1 MREMGA
7 SRLML
12 HAQSLTFRIGSKF
25 HIESKSDFSQ
35 MKHLICKK
43 EIRVFNKK

>member
-1 MREMGA
+1 MRETGA

-12 HAQSLTFRIGSKF
+12 HAQSLTFSIGPKF

-35 MKHLICKK
+35 MKDLICKK
-43 EIRVFNKK
+43 EERVFNKK